1 MCVVG
6 GACRITHLSLKH
18 TPIDVVWEGSD
29 VNLDVMQRL
38 MRATNVQQRLAAVQS
53 GWKVIRS
60 LAVWVRVGGGSEVRD
75 ASKERSWCARGEGTV
90 SGDCRLTTHTRGAQI
105 VQQLGWGGGGIRT
118 QERRY
123 SLARRA

>member
-60 LAVWVRVGGGSEVRD
+60 LACSLVPFRCSL
-75 ASKERSWCARGEGTV
+75 SFLLPS
-90 SGDCRLTTHTRGAQI
+90 LLP
-105 VQQLGWGGGGIRT
+105 QLR
-118 QERRY
+118 
-123 SLARRA
+123 

>member
-1 MCVVG
+1 VCVVG

-60 LAVWVRVGGGSEVRD
+60 LAVWVRVGGGE
-75 ASKERSWCARGEGTV
+75 RGEGCV
-90 SGDCRLTTHTRGAQI
+90 EGKVVVRARGGDG
-105 VQQLGWGGGGIRT
+105 
-118 QERRY
+118 ER
-123 SLARRA
+123 